1 MPNRIAL
8 PTDSL
13 RRVPTRNRDIS
24 TSQSAVEHVLVLRH
38 AAHGHLNLYRWRW
51 DHLDADASDGRR
63 ALAAV
68 GHGRRAELSQS
79 LSCLG
84 TAAFALVDQSEA
96 PLVLVAEC
104 LAYAGLVLLV
114 GGLRIAAH
122 PHGLLASSSPESN
135 RLCRI
140 CDT

>member
-13 RRVPTRNRDIS
+13 RRVPIPNRDIS
-24 TSQSAVEHVLVLRH
+24 TSQRAIRHVLTLRH

-51 DHLDADASDGRR
+51 DHLDADASNGRP

-79 LSCLG
+79 LPCLG
-84 TAAFALVDQSEA
+84 TAAFALADQSEA
-96 PLVLVAEC
+96 PLVLVA
-104 LAYAGLVLLV
+104 
-114 GGLRIAAH
+114 
-122 PHGLLASSSPESN
+122 
-135 RLCRI
+135 
-140 CDT
+140 